1 MCDDVIPNGCWW
13 IIMVYGSSCWN
24 DIKWPDWTLWVQ
36 ALKSDAG
43 SRGSPSPVH
52 DSDGFSVQFNPLNNW
67 ISTEVLQHVWN
78 DPCKCI
84 TVAACCSR
92 VVCSIFALVFQV
104 LSIISQGS
112 VASSPMQKVI
122 DNGSAARKAG
132 AHWMCPFWGRMT
144 WMDMNG
150 KSFGHAFLFFHSCFY
165 ALNRCLGGCWGVQ
178 NRVSRMGRGA
188 WRNSNWNWSKSRLTA
203 EFDTSTQA
211 LTNSNQQSLNL
222 NLSKHLN
229 FTGHY
234 TLFYKFVYRF
244 LTNLSVF
251 LSVPCGTCS
260 PQDRAEAYFGSELEM
275 ASSVASKDCAFLLF
289 PRHLPT
295 NDYCG
300 VCVFGA
306 LKFKDSC
313 LCFGNL
319 GKQPTILVHSTLG
332 W

>member
-1 MCDDVIPNGCWW
+1 
-13 IIMVYGSSCWN
+13 
-24 DIKWPDWTLWVQ
+24 
-36 ALKSDAG
+36 
-43 SRGSPSPVH
+43 
-52 DSDGFSVQFNPLNNW
+52 
-67 ISTEVLQHVWN
+67 
-78 DPCKCI
+78 
-84 TVAACCSR
+84 
-92 VVCSIFALVFQV
+92 
-104 LSIISQGS
+104 
-112 VASSPMQKVI
+112 
-122 DNGSAARKAG
+122 
-132 AHWMCPFWGRMT
+132 
-144 WMDMNG
+144 MNG
-150 KSFGHAFLFFHSCFY
+150 YEWYIFWPCLSFLSFLFPCPES
-165 ALNRCLGGCWGVQ
+165 L
-178 NRVSRMGRGA
+178 SRWMLRSTKRSFENGPRSLKKLELKLIQISA
-188 WRNSNWNWSKSRLTA
+188 DSPAELA

-313 LCFGNL
+313 LCFRNL
-319 GKQPTILVHSTLG
+319 GKQPTILAHSTLG
-332 W
+332 

>member
-1 MCDDVIPNGCWW
+1 MTGSWCIGLAWAQELRAEAAAEQLRRSTQRQVQAAQRFQAYQRWSTIGQRISRIQLVWILLFVTDVSWCGYVMCDDVIPNGCWW
-13 IIMVYGSSCWN
+13 IIIMVYGSSCWN

-52 DSDGFSVQFNPLNNW
+52 DSNGFSVQFNPLNNW

-78 DPCKCI
+78 DPFKCI
-84 TVAACCSR
+84 TVAAYCSR

-150 KSFGHAFLFFHSCFY
+150 ISFGRAFLFFHSCFY
-165 ALNRCLGGCWGVQ
+165 ALNGCLGGCWGVQ
-178 NRVSRMGRGA
+178 NGVSRMGRGA

-203 EFDTSTQA
+203 RPS
-211 LTNSNQQSLNL
+211 LTPRPRLWQIQINS
-222 NLSKHLN
+222 H
-229 FTGHY
+229 
-234 TLFYKFVYRF
+234 
-244 LTNLSVF
+244 
-251 LSVPCGTCS
+251 
-260 PQDRAEAYFGSELEM
+260 
-275 ASSVASKDCAFLLF
+275 
-289 PRHLPT
+289 
-295 NDYCG
+295 
-300 VCVFGA
+300 
-306 LKFKDSC
+306 
-313 LCFGNL
+313 
-319 GKQPTILVHSTLG
+319 
-332 W
+332 

>member
-1 MCDDVIPNGCWW
+1 MVELWQVLGALVWHEPRSFVQRLQRSSYVAAHSAKSKQHSDFRHTKGGPTIGQRLSRIQLVWILLFVTDVPWCDVWWCDDVIPNGCWW

-52 DSDGFSVQFNPLNNW
+52 DSDGFSVQFNLLNNW

-104 LSIISQGS
+104 LSIISEGS

-150 KSFGHAFLFFHSCFY
+150 KSFGHAAMPFFSFIP
-165 ALNRCLGGCWGVQ
+165 
-178 NRVSRMGRGA
+178 VSMP
-188 WRNSNWNWSKSRLTA
+188 W
-203 EFDTSTQA
+203 
-211 LTNSNQQSLNL
+211 
-222 NLSKHLN
+222 
-229 FTGHY
+229 
-234 TLFYKFVYRF
+234 
-244 LTNLSVF
+244 
-251 LSVPCGTCS
+251 
-260 PQDRAEAYFGSELEM
+260 M
-275 ASSVASKDCAFLLF
+275 AV
-289 PRHLPT
+289 
-295 NDYCG
+295 
-300 VCVFGA
+300 
-306 LKFKDSC
+306 
-313 LCFGNL
+313 
-319 GKQPTILVHSTLG
+319 
-332 W
+332 